1 MSERRFIRRTW
12 RQTSEKI
19 CLANAIPPGFRI
31 VLLDEDGRVKRD
43 DLMVRSGDFASEP
56 VGFSVEHFLEMAIK
70 NSVKDV
76 DRLDYASIELRNHR
90 DEPVDP
96 DLTLRRVRDMVGT
109 GDRHSKAWED
119 KDDLVPDLEGEI
131 EEALAI
137 FDEDFRLLLDPQ
149 TDILLKA
156 LIQYTIHKFEID
168 ALDHVI
174 DFYQVEIERL
184 RIEKG

>member
-1 MSERRFIRRTW
+1 
-12 RQTSEKI
+12 
-19 CLANAIPPGFRI
+19 
-31 VLLDEDGRVKRD
+31 
-43 DLMVRSGDFASEP
+43 
-56 VGFSVEHFLEMAIK
+56 
-70 NSVKDV
+70 
-76 DRLDYASIELRNHR
+76 
-90 DEPVDP
+90 
-96 DLTLRRVRDMVGT
+96 MVGT